1 VTTLSSADEALMDLA
16 LAEAARADYATSPN
30 PMAGCVIARDGDVVA
45 TGFHRQA
52 GGPHAEV
59 EALTIAGD
67 RARDADVFVT
77 LEPCAHTGRTGPC
90 TEALIAAAP
99 RRVVVAMIDPNP
111 RVSGRG
117 VAALREAGIS
127 VDVGTREGQAQQLNE
142 YYVKHITTGLP
153 FVTAKFAASLDG
165 RIATAS
171 GESRWITADPARAAA
186 HRLRHSN
193 DAVLVGV
200 GTVIADDPELT
211 ARIEQG
217 RSPLRVVVDTTLRI
231 PETARVL
238 HVDATPTLV
247 ATTSRADPERLTHLI
262 GAGVE
267 VEVVGAA
274 ASGVDLRELMSLLGA
289 RGIISVLIEGGASV
303 LGSAFDQGIVDKVV
317 AMVAP
322 RIIGGA
328 SAPGAV
334 GGVGAA
340 TLAAAPLLRD
350 VAVEHAGPDLLI
362 SGYCVR

>member
-1 VTTLSSADEALMDLA
+1 MDLA
-16 LAEAARADYATSPN
+16 LAEAKRADYATSPN
-30 PMAGCVIARDGDVVA
+30 PMVGCVIARNGAVIA
-45 TGFHRQA
+45 TGFHRVA

-59 EALTIAGD
+59 EALSIAGD
-67 RARDADVFVT
+67 QARDADVFVT

-90 TEALIAAAP
+90 TDALIAAAP

-111 RVSGRG
+111 RVSGCG
-117 VAALREAGIS
+117 LAALRDGGIA
-127 VDVGTREGQAQQLNE
+127 VDVGVREAQAEQLNE
-142 YYVKHITTGLP
+142 YYVKHITTSLP

-165 RIATAS
+165 RIATAH
-171 GESRWITADPARAAA
+171 GESHWITADAARAAA
-186 HRLRHSN
+186 HRLRHKN

-211 ARIEQG
+211 ARLEG
-217 RSPLRVVVDTTLRI
+217 ARSPLRIVVDTALRI
-231 PETARVL
+231 PDTARVL
-238 HVDATPTLV
+238 QRNAAPTLV
-247 ATTSRADPERLTHLI
+247 ATTARADPTRLARLI
-262 GAGVE
+262 EAGVE
-267 VEVVGAA
+267 VEVVEAA
-274 ASGVDLRELMSLLGA
+274 ASGVDLRELMTLLGA

-350 VAVEHAGPDLLI
+350 VVVEEAGPDLLI

>member
-1 VTTLSSADEALMDLA
+1 MDLA
-16 LAEAARADYATSPN
+16 LVEAARADHATSPN
-30 PMAGCVIARDGDVVA
+30 PMVGCVIERDGVVIA
-45 TGFHRQA
+45 TGFHRAA

-59 EALTIAGD
+59 EALTVAAD
-67 RARDADVFVT
+67 RARGATVFVT

-90 TEALIAAAP
+90 TAALIAAAP
-99 RRVVVAMIDPNP
+99 RRVVVAMIDPNQ

-127 VDVGTREGQAQQLNE
+127 VDVGPREAQARQLNE
-142 YYVKHITTGLP
+142 YYIKQITTGLP

-165 RIATAS
+165 RIATTT
-171 GESRWITADPARAAA
+171 GESHWITADAARAAA

-211 ARIEQG
+211 ARFEG
-217 RSPLRVVVDTTLRI
+217 ARSPLRVVVDTTLRI

-238 HVDATPTLV
+238 QVGAAPTLV
-247 ATTSRADPERLTHLI
+247 ATTSRADPERVAGLI
-262 GAGVE
+262 AAGVE
-267 VEVVGAA
+267 VEVVEAA
-274 ASGVDLRELMSLLGA
+274 GSGVDLRELMTLLAA
-289 RGIISVLIEGGASV
+289 RGVISVLIEGGASV

-334 GGVGAA
+334 GGMGAP